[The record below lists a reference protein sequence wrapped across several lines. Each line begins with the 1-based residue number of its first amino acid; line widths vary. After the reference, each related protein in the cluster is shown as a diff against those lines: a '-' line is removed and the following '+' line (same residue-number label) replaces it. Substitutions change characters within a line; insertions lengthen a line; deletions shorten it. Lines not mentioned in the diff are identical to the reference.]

1 MEKIRT
7 SIKNARKSKKDEL
20 ISASQLGLGGIPPM
34 LENLGG
40 VSCSR
45 VIRSFVLSFATLRQL
60 RFGSTEEGNVAA
72 RALLAAFGLAAL
84 ARGERELYLRANCDL
99 VEAAAPVVTLDERF
113 GNKRELPSA
122 TVETADA
129 LLEEAI
135 EAAAAAGVANW
146 DGQVLEVI
154 GNPAIRQGA
163 AETSEE
169 D

>member
-1 MEKIRT
+1 M
-7 SIKNARKSKKDEL
+7 
-20 ISASQLGLGGIPPM
+20 
-34 LENLGG
+34 
-40 VSCSR
+40 
-45 VIRSFVLSFATLRQL
+45 
-60 RFGSTEEGNVAA
+60 
-72 RALLAAFGLAAL
+72 
-84 ARGERELYLRANCDL
+84 
-99 VEAAAPVVTLDERF
+99 VTLDERF
-113 GNKRELPSA
+113 GNRRELPPL